1 VDALATREASSECCA
16 ADLSITRTR
25 CWRDAA
31 LDGRGYIVVLDDADL
46 IGLLRAVG
54 DGNRIIID
62 GFLNSR
68 LGLLL
73 T

>member
-1 VDALATREASSECCA
+1 MLCCRSIDNKDKMLASC
-16 ADLSITRTR
+16 
-25 CWRDAA
+25 RDAA